1 MRSYQKYHAF
11 SATYSKFIHL
21 GLMDMSSSIFSLMT
35 LPEMNMRLFF
45 RSFRFPLLATLYLW
59 MFTCHTNNSLSEL
72 SSPARIDLEGR
83 LCWCWQ
89 LGVYAKDWKVHGEL
103 VLMSKGSSSIIFFYK
118 TISFNSINIK
128 WCFLSRLR
136 TRSSATN
143 STSAELTASWRRDFA
158 RCDKQFYCFSSPF
171 FKSARAFTGRRC
183 PHRWEGGR
191 LFEPSAGFFYGNSCN
206 SGTESRK
213 IVSKVGN

>member
-1 MRSYQKYHAF
+1 
-11 SATYSKFIHL
+11 
-21 GLMDMSSSIFSLMT
+21 MDTSSSIFSLMT
-35 LPEMNMRLFF
+35 LPEMSMRLSF
-45 RSFRFPLLATLYLW
+45 RSSRLPLLETLDLW
-59 MFTCHTNNSLSEL
+59 KFTCHTNNSLPEL

-89 LGVYAKDWKVHGEL
+89 LGVYAKDWQVHGE
-103 VLMSKGSSSIIFFYK
+103 LMSKGSSSIIFFYK

-183 PHRWEGGR
+183 PHSGRGGR
-191 LFEPSAGFFYGNSCN
+191 LFDGSTKFFDGNSCN

-213 IVSKVGN
+213 MVSKVGN

>member
-1 MRSYQKYHAF
+1 
-11 SATYSKFIHL
+11 
-21 GLMDMSSSIFSLMT
+21 MDTSSSIFSLMT
-35 LPEMNMRLFF
+35 LPEMSMRLSF
-45 RSFRFPLLATLYLW
+45 RSSRLPLLETLDLW
-59 MFTCHTNNSLSEL
+59 KFTCHTNNSLPEL

-89 LGVYAKDWKVHGEL
+89 LGVYAKDWQVHGE
-103 VLMSKGSSSIIFFYK
+103 LMSKGSSSIIFFYK

-158 RCDKQFYCFSSPF
+158 RCDKQFYCFFLYWNSI
-171 FKSARAFTGRRC
+171 
-183 PHRWEGGR
+183 
-191 LFEPSAGFFYGNSCN
+191 LFQDGLVYDIPGKSCN
-206 SGTESRK
+206 HPQRFFSRFHYIHSK
-213 IVSKVGN
+213 IWLV